1 MLSLWL
7 QLGNILFSSFE
18 IMTPKRWILAILTLL
33 AISFLGLSLLNSWT
47 QPQIQSRLELYQTN
61 LLLHA
66 SQWQGKGTEAD
77 NSIILRDNLIG
88 KTPVQEALK
97 QYQQVQESAAK
108 NLAKFQEN
116 NEQIAA
122 SSLQEL
128 EQLNRDLQLRI
139 GILKTQLGSTDQ
151 AIETWKT
158 LVETTSEKLPASG
171 DKNSIIKTAKTA
183 QVLIGLWQT
192 PARLFPDAEP
202 ILQNYLEGWF
212 RYQALVKLY
221 TLQQRPEA
229 LVTLETQQQERSE
242 QAIFKLMVVS
252 AIPGIGL
259 ILGLLLAIVLGIQLI
274 FKGKDSVL
282 ATNMDVAWLIP
293 WNGEIILQVFV
304 VGFSLLGQFFIP
316 LTLRAVFQGLN
327 LQPSSFDV
335 RSQAVYILITYL
347 LLMVGGFSVL
357 YFSIKSYFPL
367 PEGWFT
373 FKLKD
378 NWFVW
383 GLGGYLVALPLV
395 ILVSLINQ
403 KFWDG
408 QGGSNPLLP
417 IALESRDSVA
427 LGIFFITA
435 SIAAPIFE
443 ETMFRGFLLPSLT
456 RYLPLGSA
464 IILSGFLFAVA
475 HFNVSEILPLM
486 TLGIVLGF
494 VYTRSRNLLAP
505 MFMHGLWNS
514 GTLLSLYVL
523 GSGGS

>member
-1 MLSLWL
+1 
-7 QLGNILFSSFE
+7 
-18 IMTPKRWILAILTLL
+18 MTPKRWILAILTLL

-66 SQWQGKGTEAD
+66 SQWQGQGTEAD
-77 NSIILRDNLIG
+77 SLITLRDNLIG
-88 KTPVQEALK
+88 KTPVKEALK
-97 QYQQVQESAAK
+97 QYQQVQESAVK
-108 NLAKFQEN
+108 NLAKFQQSDD
-116 NEQIAA
+116 QIAEG
-122 SSLQEL
+122 SLQEL

-139 GILKTQLGSTDQ
+139 GILETQTGSPQQ
-151 AIETWKT
+151 AVETWRLLLEPTGAK
-158 LVETTSEKLPASG
+158 SPKSG
-171 DKNSIIKTAKTA
+171 DNSIIKTEKTA
-183 QVLIGLWQT
+183 EVLIGLWQT
-192 PARLFPDAEP
+192 PARLLPDAEP
-202 ILQNYLEGWF
+202 IIQNYLEGWF

-221 TLQQRPEA
+221 TLQQRPEE
-229 LVTLETQQQERSE
+229 LVTLEIQQQQRSE
-242 QAIFKLMVVS
+242 QAIFKLLVVS
-252 AIPGIGL
+252 AIPGMGL
-259 ILGLLLAIVLGIQLI
+259 VMGLLLSLVLGIQLI
-274 FKGKDSVL
+274 FKGKDSIL
-282 ATNMDVAWLIP
+282 ATNMDLAWLIP
-293 WNGEIILQVFV
+293 WNGETILQVFV
-304 VGFSLLGQFFIP
+304 VGFSLLGQLFIP
-316 LTLRAVFQGLN
+316 LTLRAVFQSLN

-335 RSQAVYILITYL
+335 RSQAVYIFITYL

-367 PEGWFT
+367 PQGWFT
-373 FKLKD
+373 FKIKD

-383 GLGGYLVALPLV
+383 GFGGYLVALPLV

-443 ETMFRGFLLPSLT
+443 EIMFRGFLLPSLT

-464 IILSGFLFAVA
+464 ILLSGFLFAVA

>member
-1 MLSLWL
+1 
-7 QLGNILFSSFE
+7 
-18 IMTPKRWILAILTLL
+18 
-33 AISFLGLSLLNSWT
+33 
-47 QPQIQSRLELYQTN
+47 
-61 LLLHA
+61 
-66 SQWQGKGTEAD
+66 
-77 NSIILRDNLIG
+77 
-88 KTPVQEALK
+88 
-97 QYQQVQESAAK
+97 
-108 NLAKFQEN
+108 
-116 NEQIAA
+116 
-122 SSLQEL
+122 
-128 EQLNRDLQLRI
+128 
-139 GILKTQLGSTDQ
+139 
-151 AIETWKT
+151 
-158 LVETTSEKLPASG
+158 
-171 DKNSIIKTAKTA
+171 
-183 QVLIGLWQT
+183 
-192 PARLFPDAEP
+192 
-202 ILQNYLEGWF
+202 
-212 RYQALVKLY
+212 
-221 TLQQRPEA
+221 
-229 LVTLETQQQERSE
+229 
-242 QAIFKLMVVS
+242 
-252 AIPGIGL
+252 
-259 ILGLLLAIVLGIQLI
+259 
-274 FKGKDSVL
+274 
-282 ATNMDVAWLIP
+282 VAWLIP

>member
-1 MLSLWL
+1 
-7 QLGNILFSSFE
+7 
-18 IMTPKRWILAILTLL
+18 MTPKRWILAVLTLL
-33 AISFLGLSLLNSWT
+33 AISFLGLSLLGSWT

-77 NSIILRDNLIG
+77 NLIILRDNLIG
-88 KTPVQEALK
+88 KTPVEEALK

-108 NLAKFQEN
+108 NLDKFQEIDG
-116 NEQIAA
+116 QIAEG
-122 SSLQEL
+122 SLQEL
-128 EQLNRDLQLRI
+128 EQLNRYLQLRI
-139 GILKTQLGSTDQ
+139 GILKTQLGYPDQ
-151 AIETWKT
+151 AIETWKG
-158 LVETTSEKLPASG
+158 LVEVPASG
-171 DKNSIIKTAKTA
+171 DKVSLMKTAKTA

-221 TLQQRPEA
+221 TLQQPPEA
-229 LVTLETQQQERSE
+229 LVTLETQE
-242 QAIFKLMVVS
+242 QKQAETAIFKLMIVG
-252 AIPGIGL
+252 AIPG
-259 ILGLLLAIVLGIQLI
+259 LGLVTGLVLVIVLGIQLI
-274 FKGKDSVL
+274 FKGKDSIL

-304 VGFSLLGQFFIP
+304 VGFSLLGQLFIP
-316 LTLRAVFQGLN
+316 LTLRAVFQGLH

-335 RSQAVYILITYL
+335 RNQAVYILITYL

-357 YFSIKSYFPL
+357 YFSIKPYFPL
-367 PEGWFT
+367 PQGWFT
-373 FKLKD
+373 FKIKD

-403 KFWDG
+403 KLWDG

-464 IILSGFLFAVA
+464 ILLSGFLFAVA

>member
-1 MLSLWL
+1 
-7 QLGNILFSSFE
+7 
-18 IMTPKRWILAILTLL
+18 MTPKRWILAILTLL

-66 SQWQGKGTEAD
+66 SQWQGKGTEAG
-77 NSIILRDNLIG
+77 NLITLRDNLIG

-97 QYQQVQESAAK
+97 QYQQVEESVTK
-108 NLAKFQEN
+108 NLTKFQEN
-116 NEQIAA
+116 QEQITA

-128 EQLNRDLQLRI
+128 EQLNRDLKLRI
-139 GILKTQLGSTDQ
+139 GILKTQIGSADQ
-151 AIETWKT
+151 AIETWKS
-158 LVETTSEKLPASG
+158 LVESEPESPV
-171 DKNSIIKTAKTA
+171 KTAKTA

-192 PARLFPDAEP
+192 PARLLPDAEP
-202 ILQNYLEGWF
+202 IVQNYLEGWF
-212 RYQALVKLY
+212 RYQSLVKLY

-229 LVTLETQQQERSE
+229 LVTLETQQQQRSE

-252 AIPGIGL
+252 AIPGLGL
-259 ILGLLLAIVLGIQLI
+259 VMGLLLAIVLGIQLI

-335 RSQAVYILITYL
+335 RTQAVYILITYL
-347 LLMVGGFSVL
+347 LLMLGGFSVL
-357 YFSIKSYFPL
+357 YFSIKPYFPL

-417 IALESRDSVA
+417 IALESQDSVA

-443 ETMFRGFLLPSLT
+443 EMMFRGFLLPSLT

-464 IILSGFLFAVA
+464 ILLSGFLFAVA

>member
-1 MLSLWL
+1 
-7 QLGNILFSSFE
+7 
-18 IMTPKRWILAILTLL
+18 
-33 AISFLGLSLLNSWT
+33 
-47 QPQIQSRLELYQTN
+47 QSRLELYQTN

-66 SQWQGKGTEAD
+66 SQWQGKGTEAG
-77 NSIILRDNLIG
+77 NLITLRDNLIG

-97 QYQQVQESAAK
+97 QYQQVEESVTK
-108 NLAKFQEN
+108 NLTKFQEN
-116 NEQIAA
+116 PEQITA

-128 EQLNRDLQLRI
+128 EQLNRDLKLRI
-139 GILKTQLGSTDQ
+139 GILKTQIGSADP
-151 AIETWKT
+151 AIETWKS
-158 LVETTSEKLPASG
+158 LVESEPESPVKTV
-171 DKNSIIKTAKTA
+171 KTAE
-183 QVLIGLWQT
+183 VLIGLWQT
-192 PARLFPDAEP
+192 PARLLPDAEP
-202 ILQNYLEGWF
+202 IIQNYLEGWF

-229 LVTLETQQQERSE
+229 LVTLETQQQQRSE
-242 QAIFKLMVVS
+242 QAIFKLIVVS
-252 AIPGIGL
+252 AIPGLGL
-259 ILGLLLAIVLGIQLI
+259 VMGLLLAIVLGIQLI

-335 RSQAVYILITYL
+335 RTQAVYILITYL
-347 LLMVGGFSVL
+347 LLMLGGFSVL
-357 YFSIKSYFPL
+357 YFSIKPYFPL

-443 ETMFRGFLLPSLT
+443 EMMFRGFLLPSLT

-464 IILSGFLFAVA
+464 ILLSGFLFAVA

-505 MFMHGLWNS
+505 MFLHGLWNS

>member
-1 MLSLWL
+1 
-7 QLGNILFSSFE
+7 
-18 IMTPKRWILAILTLL
+18 MTPKRWILAILTLL

-108 NLAKFQEN
+108 NLAKFREN

-242 QAIFKLMVVS
+242 QAIFKLMIVS

-383 GLGGYLVALPLV
+383 GLGD
-395 ILVSLINQ
+395 I
-403 KFWDG
+403 
-408 QGGSNPLLP
+408 
-417 IALESRDSVA
+417 
-427 LGIFFITA
+427 
-435 SIAAPIFE
+435 
-443 ETMFRGFLLPSLT
+443 
-456 RYLPLGSA
+456 
-464 IILSGFLFAVA
+464 
-475 HFNVSEILPLM
+475 
-486 TLGIVLGF
+486 
-494 VYTRSRNLLAP
+494 
-505 MFMHGLWNS
+505 
-514 GTLLSLYVL
+514 
-523 GSGGS
+523 

>member
-1 MLSLWL
+1 
-7 QLGNILFSSFE
+7 
-18 IMTPKRWILAILTLL
+18 MTPKRWILAILTLL

-66 SQWQGKGTEAD
+66 SQWQGREQQAD
-77 NSIILRDNLIG
+77 SLITLRDNLIG

-97 QYQQVQESAAK
+97 QYQQVQESVTK
-108 NLAKFQEN
+108 NLTKFQEN
-116 NEQIAA
+116 QEQITA

-128 EQLNRDLQLRI
+128 EQLNRDLKLRI
-139 GILKTQLGSTDQ
+139 GILQTQIGSSEP
-151 AIETWKT
+151 AIETWKS
-158 LVETTSEKLPASG
+158 LVESEPASRVE
-171 DKNSIIKTAKTA
+171 TAKTA
-183 QVLIGLWQT
+183 EVLIGLWQN
-192 PARLFPDAEP
+192 PARLLPDAEP

-229 LVTLETQQQERSE
+229 LITLETQQQQRSE

-252 AIPGIGL
+252 AIPGLGL
-259 ILGLLLAIVLGIQLI
+259 VMGLLLAIVLGIQLI

-304 VGFSLLGQFFIP
+304 VGFSLLGQLFIP

-335 RSQAVYILITYL
+335 RTQAVYILITYL
-347 LLMVGGFSVL
+347 LLMLGGFSVL
-357 YFSIKSYFPL
+357 YFSIKPYFPL

-378 NWFVW
+378 NWFIW

-417 IALESRDSVA
+417 IALESRDSLA

-443 ETMFRGFLLPSLT
+443 EIMFRGFLLPSLT

-464 IILSGFLFAVA
+464 ILLSGFLFAVA

>member
-1 MLSLWL
+1 
-7 QLGNILFSSFE
+7 
-18 IMTPKRWILAILTLL
+18 MTPKRWILAILTLL

-66 SQWQGKGTEAD
+66 SQWQGNEKETE
-77 NSIILRDNLIG
+77 SLIKLRDNLIG
-88 KTPVQEALK
+88 KNPVKDAFK
-97 QYQQVQESAAK
+97 QYQQVQESVSK
-108 NLAKFQEN
+108 NLSKFQQVDG
-116 NEQIAA
+116 QISE

-128 EQLNRDLQLRI
+128 AQLNRDLQLRI
-139 GILKTQLGSTDQ
+139 GILKTQLGSADQ
-151 AIETWKT
+151 AIETWRILAEPT
-158 LVETTSEKLPASG
+158 RGELPESG
-171 DKNSIIKTAKTA
+171 DKNSIIKTAKIA
-183 QVLIGLWQT
+183 QVLIGLWQN

-229 LVTLETQQQERSE
+229 LVTLEIQQQQRSE
-242 QAIFKLMVVS
+242 QAIFKLMIVS
-252 AIPGIGL
+252 AIPGLGL
-259 ILGLLLAIVLGIQLI
+259 FLGLLLAIVLGIQVI

-293 WNGEIILQVFV
+293 WNGEVILQVFV
-304 VGFSLLGQFFIP
+304 VGFSLLGQLFIP
-316 LTLRAVFQGLN
+316 LMLRAVFQGLN
-327 LQPSSFDV
+327 LQPSSLDV
-335 RSQAVYILITYL
+335 RNQAVYILITYL

-357 YFSIKSYFPL
+357 YFSIKPYFPL
-367 PEGWFT
+367 PQGWFT
-373 FKLKD
+373 FKIKD

-417 IALESRDSVA
+417 IALESRDSLA

-464 IILSGFLFAVA
+464 ILLSGFLFAVA